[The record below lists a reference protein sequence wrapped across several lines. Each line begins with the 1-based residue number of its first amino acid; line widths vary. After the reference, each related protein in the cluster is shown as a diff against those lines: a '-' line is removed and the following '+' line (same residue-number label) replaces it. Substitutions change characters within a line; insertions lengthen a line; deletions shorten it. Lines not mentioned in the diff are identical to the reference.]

1 MKRTYLFG
9 TMMAFGLAVA
19 SVGAQDRPTASSS
32 DQQGK
37 SVVVT
42 GCLKSGAQLTGSAAS
57 GTAGTTGTSGT
68 TATGGSFI
76 LADAKVAGKTG
87 ADSATAATGST
98 AGTTGTSGTTA
109 ASADKDKAKSFT
121 LVGGT
126 PSELQGYLNS
136 KVEITG
142 TIDPNATASSATAT
156 APAPSATGTATTPA
170 TGSMAGM
177 AHAADQAKLRV
188 TSVRQVAATCDASQ
202 Q

>member
-19 SVGAQDRPTASSS
+19 SVGAQDRPAASSS

-68 TATGGSFI
+68 TASGGSFI

-87 ADSATAATGST
+87 TDSATAVTGST
-98 AGTTGTSGTTA
+98 AGTTGTSGTT

-142 TIDPNATASSATAT
+142 TIDPNASASSATTT

>member
-1 MKRTYLFG
+1 
-9 TMMAFGLAVA
+9 MAFGLAVA
-19 SVGAQDRPTASSS
+19 SVGAQQDRPTASSS

-37 SVVVT
+37 NVVVT
-42 GCLKSGAQLTGSAAS
+42 GCLKSGSQLMGSAAS

-68 TATGGSFI
+68 TASGGSSFI
-76 LADAKVAGKTG
+76 LADAKAAPATG
-87 ADSATAATGST
+87 AATATGTTGST
-98 AGTTGTSGTTA
+98 AGTTGTSGTTPA
-109 ASADKDKAKSFT
+109 ADAAKDKAKSFA

-142 TIDPNATASSATAT
+142 TIDPSASASSAS
-156 APAPSATGTATTPA
+156 APAPSATGTATTA

-177 AHAADQAKLRV
+177 SHAADNAKLRV
-188 TSVRQVAATCDASQ
+188 TSVRQVAATCDPAQ

>member
-19 SVGAQDRPTASSS
+19 SVGVAGPS
-32 DQQGK
+32 G
-37 SVVVT
+37 SVVQRSAGQERCGDGVP
-42 GCLKSGAQLTGSAAS
+42 QERSAADWQRRIRDRRHDRHVGYHCKWCS
-57 GTAGTTGTSGT
+57 
-68 TATGGSFI
+68 SFI

-87 ADSATAATGST
+87 TDSATAATGST

-109 ASADKDKAKSFT
+109 SADKDKAKSFA

-142 TIDPNATASSATAT
+142 TIDPSASASSATTT

-188 TSVRQVAATCDASQ
+188 TSVRQVAATCDAGQ